1 MFYLL
6 VQKVTLF
13 REAKTCLLLQSLIY
27 LYLHLH
33 LYLSLQRTHVNVCT
47 SLFSD
52 LGRGKSMCVLLRG
65 AYKMGKNVARSGH

>member
-1 MFYLL
+1 MIPMPLG
-6 VQKVTLF
+6 
-13 REAKTCLLLQSLIY
+13 SLKII
-27 LYLHLH
+27 LAMVFVFIFVFAFVFVFAHE
-33 LYLSLQRTHVNVCT
+33 NVCT

>member
-1 MFYLL
+1 MVF
-6 VQKVTLF
+6 VFIFVF
-13 REAKTCLLLQSLIY
+13 VFVFVFAHE
-27 LYLHLH
+27 
-33 LYLSLQRTHVNVCT
+33 NVCT